1 MMEANSSFYTGFR
14 LYTVFL
20 VLALSV
26 LVVGLVRLQP
36 SPFLNPCLSTISS
49 IVASDSP
56 GLTSRCRGIGC

>member
-26 LVVGLVRLQP
+26 LVVGLVRLLP
-36 SPFLNPCLSTISS
+36 FPFLNPCLSVILI
-49 IVASDSP
+49 IVARGSP
-56 GLTSRCRGIGC
+56 GLTSRCRRTGC